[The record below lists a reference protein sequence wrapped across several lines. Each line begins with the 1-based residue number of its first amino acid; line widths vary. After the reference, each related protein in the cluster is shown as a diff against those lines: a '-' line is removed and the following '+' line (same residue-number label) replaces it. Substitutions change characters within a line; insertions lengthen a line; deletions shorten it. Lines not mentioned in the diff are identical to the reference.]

1 LDRAEG
7 KRRGEGSVGS
17 AGAHGREG
25 GEGSDPRVPMRR
37 EEGALAVNKTCGWR
51 RRVAVDAVATRVGR
65 KLGRGMCG
73 PSEKKERRNRP
84 AHQNSGIFDL
94 FKRIS
99 KGSELIGLKDGLPK
113 F

>member
-1 LDRAEG
+1 
-7 KRRGEGSVGS
+7 
-17 AGAHGREG
+17 
-25 GEGSDPRVPMRR
+25 
-37 EEGALAVNKTCGWR
+37 
-51 RRVAVDAVATRVGR
+51 
-65 KLGRGMCG
+65 MCG